1 MNSWISL
8 LEFIIMMALVRVGY
22 ETAEATERRD
32 NSTNQTSAHLSTFE
46 TVVNHGLRERFPPE
60 RIAQIQKKELRRYQQ
75 AQKKKWDNWMEAVS
89 R

>member
-46 TVVNHGLRERFPPE
+46 TVANRGLRDMFPPE
-60 RIAQIQKKELRRYQQ
+60 RIAEIKKKELQRYHQ
-75 AQKKKWDNWMEAVS
+75 AQKKKWDNWIEAVS